1 MRQEIDFSDVEI
13 LIDGKPVDASS
24 VGFGEGSV
32 SVGNVVFHMIPGEQ
46 PTRRVGPRFISPV
59 AVRRM

>member
-1 MRQEIDFSDVEI
+1 MRHEIDFSDVQI

-32 SVGNVVFHMIPGEQ
+32 SVGDVVFHLAPGEL
-46 PTRRVGPRFISPV
+46 PTRHVGPRFISPV